1 MSKLISIVQYN
12 NHTPSKEVKS
22 TFALLKQNRKSP
34 RVLDRHRV
42 NGSIND
48 WSFKSTKE
56 FVSMLESN
64 KFFVEFIYA

>member
-12 NHTPSKEVKS
+12 NNTLLKEVKS
-22 TFALLKQNRKSP
+22 TFALLKQNRKNP

-42 NGSIND
+42 TGSINEF
-48 WSFKSTKE
+48 SFKSTKE
-56 FVSMLESN
+56 FVSMFESN